1 MLKYYIF
8 GRTHTGQAFMLKL
21 DAVRF
26 TSQGYVFASILHA

>member
-8 GRTHTGQAFMLKL
+8 GRTHTGQAFMLKP

-26 TSQGYVFASILHA
+26 TPQGYVFVSILHA